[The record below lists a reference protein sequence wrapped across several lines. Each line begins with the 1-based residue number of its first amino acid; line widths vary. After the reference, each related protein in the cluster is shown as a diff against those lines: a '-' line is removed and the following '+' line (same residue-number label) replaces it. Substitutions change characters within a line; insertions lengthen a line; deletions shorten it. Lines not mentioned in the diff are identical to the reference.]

1 MQSSGGGY
9 HAWYGATV
17 FSSNDRTDLHSSWAC
32 AEGTLEEV
40 QFRVKPG
47 VEAAS
52 YDMADWLG
60 VLRSFPLDQDLGEPS
75 TTLTLGVAARYRS
88 WLVDCESQHAL
99 CNAPAN
105 GVRPAR
111 LLEVTGTSDEHIQ
124 LVPGHLVDEG
134 YVALSYCWGKA
145 EIPVLTKA
153 RLQDS
158 KLLPRIKDLPLL
170 YRGVMRLLSVMQI
183 RYLWIDSLCIVQ
195 DDDEHRDR
203 EIREMGSIYG
213 NARFVIVA
221 AMGHSPYEG
230 LFEPRSSRGL
240 AHIWHDCLMSDAE
253 EPFVQIRRTPL
264 HGLGRS
270 SDFRSPPLAE
280 PVSQRSWTFQ
290 ERLMARRCLTFTSH
304 ETVWQCRQGVRCECT
319 TPAHRQAED
328 ISIYNTRGYRTGISL
343 QPIVLDGSPIQ
354 QWFESPELAELFW
367 WRAVKEYAGRSI
379 SKPADYL
386 PAISTLAAVVCQATQ
401 RPYLAG
407 HLGTDRLIEQLCW
420 EIDTRNKLYWPTEHG
435 YVAPSWSWASSNAS
449 IIHTGVY
456 ELRGPGDTPSAQV
469 ISAEC
474 VAGTTNP
481 FGAVTSGHIVLRA
494 RVCAV
499 MLHVQGERHQTMLTQ
514 VDPILQEGGRNHM
527 TAVGPTLTTLE
538 VMGQSGRLVLD
549 GAVAEV
555 TSAGSPVAT
564 LQIRMPASDVVDE
577 EAISTSRCGEVF
589 LLEVFHRK
597 KFLVATRSVCNA
609 DAFVRLGMLHYGKE
623 SDRYEASRWVDAT
636 DKACEWQEMKLV

>member
-1 MQSSGGGY
+1 MQSSDGGD

-17 FSSNDRTDLHSSWAC
+17 FSSNDRTDRHSSWAC

-47 VEAAS
+47 VEIAS
-52 YDMADWLG
+52 YDIADWLG
-60 VLRSFPLDQDLGEPS
+60 VLQSFPLDQDLGEHS
-75 TTLTLGVAARYRS
+75 TTLTLDVAARYRS

-145 EIPVLTKA
+145 EIPILTKA

-183 RYLWIDSLCIVQ
+183 RHLWIDSLCIVQ

-203 EIREMGSIYG
+203 EIRGMGSIYG

-240 AHIWHDCLMSDAE
+240 GHMWYDCLISDAE

-304 ETVWQCRQGVRCECT
+304 ET
-319 TPAHRQAED
+319 
-328 ISIYNTRGYRTGISL
+328 
-343 QPIVLDGSPIQ
+343 PIVLDGSPIQ
-354 QWFESPELAELFW
+354 QWFESPEVAELFW

-407 HLGTDRLIEQLCW
+407 HLDTDRLIEQLCW
-420 EIDTRNKLYWPTEHG
+420 EIDTRTKLYWPTEHG

-469 ISAEC
+469 TSAEC
-474 VAGTTNP
+474 VAGTTNS
-481 FGAVTSGHIVLRA
+481 FGAVKSGHIVLRA

-514 VDPILQEGGRNHM
+514 ADPILQDGGRNHM

-549 GAVAEV
+549 GSVAEV

-564 LQIRMPASDVVDE
+564 LQIRIPASDVVDE

-589 LLEVFHRK
+589 LLEVFRRK
-597 KFLVATRSVCNA
+597 KFLVVARSVCNP
-609 DAFVRLGMLHYGKE
+609 DAFVRLGMLHYGEKN
-623 SDRYEASRWVDAT
+623 DRYEASRWVDAT